1 MKMPCPKCATPTEV
15 TAGDPANCGRCGH
28 WWLPGGLD
36 LDPFR
41 SAAPPPAEPDSM
53 ADVAT
58 MLARPALATDI
69 PDLRDLIGE
78 ALPPSDSAAPAQ
90 PIEFELQ
97 FAVGD
102 AIQGPYDRIT
112 LREMLYTGRLTGDE
126 RVRIPGSSSFEK
138 LSRRPEMAG
147 VLALVEKR
155 KAANARPAAA
165 PAPRPTPVEAP
176 RPEVAPEPTVRL
188 AEPDLPPAP
197 KTPERRAPVAQPQ
210 SPSSQGG
217 PSVGM
222 LIGGAV
228 LLILAGVAV
237 VLIVTSLGG

>member
-1 MKMPCPKCATPTEV
+1 MKTPCPKCATPTQIS
-15 TAGDPANCGRCGH
+15 AGDPANCGRCGH

-36 LDPFR
+36 VDPFR
-41 SAAPPPAEPDSM
+41 SAAAQPAEPDSM

-78 ALPPSDSAAPAQ
+78 ALPPTDSAAPAQ

-155 KAANARPAAA
+155 KAANARPAA
-165 PAPRPTPVEAP
+165 PAPRPAEP
-176 RPEVAPEPTVRL
+176 RPAPAGAAPEPTVRL
-188 AEPDLPPAP
+188 GEPDLPPAP
-197 KTPERRAPVAQPQ
+197 PKAPERRAPVAQPQ
-210 SPSSQGG
+210 SPASKGG

-237 VLIVTSLGG
+237 VMIVTSMGG